1 MMPNISII
9 VPVYNTASYL
19 VGCIDSILAQSF
31 ADFELILV
39 DDGSTDESSAICE
52 EAVVRD
58 SRIRCYHQANQGQQR
73 AVQNG
78 LRLATG
84 SWVFFVD
91 SDDSLP
97 SKALETL
104 FSQVSDA
111 TDIIVGFSYQGN
123 GALEEV
129 PINEWRR
136 RMLHGSEILSTRWG
150 KLYRRGLL
158 DEICTSVP
166 AEIRVGEDMI
176 MNIQIAF
183 KTEKPVVIVNKQVY
197 CYNRNATS
205 VSSTYR
211 WTIDRFEKFYD
222 AIQSSIP
229 DDYEQTEEGVAYRR
243 ICVKDGFSMIR
254 KVLTF
259 GRRNQCKFLSS
270 SKLLAKL
277 RKDVEETKY
286 KMDFEERL
294 LLNCPSSICLQA
306 FFVLKRKSIIV
317 CQVVKRRISLY
328 W

>member
-1 MMPNISII
+1 MSHISII
-9 VPVYNTASYL
+9 VPVYNTATFL

-31 ADFELILV
+31 TDFELILV
-39 DDGSTDESSAICE
+39 DDGSTDGSSAICDE
-52 EAVVRD
+52 KAERD
-58 SRIRCYHQANQGQQR
+58 SRVKCYHQANQGQQR

-78 LRLATG
+78 LRHASG
-84 SWVFFVD
+84 QWVLFVD
-91 SDDSLP
+91 SDDRLP
-97 SKALETL
+97 SNALEIL

-111 TDIIVGFSYQGN
+111 TDIIVGFSYPGD
-123 GALEEV
+123 GLVEEV
-129 PINEWRR
+129 PIVEWRR
-136 RMLHGSEILSTRWG
+136 RMLRGSEILSTRWG
-150 KLYRRGLL
+150 KLYRRDLL
-158 DEICTSVP
+158 DEFSTSVP

-197 CYNRNATS
+197 YYNRNAAS
-205 VSSTYR
+205 VSSTYQ
-211 WTIDRFEKFYD
+211 WTIERFEKFYD